1 MNLVAE
7 ILISVLL
14 VVGGAFILVG
24 SWGLAKLPSLMT
36 RLHGPTKATTL
47 GVGACLF
54 ASMIYFPVFG
64 GTYSAH
70 EFLITLFLFLTA
82 PVSANM
88 IAKTHIHRQGRG
100 IDANPS
106 DDILDG
112 LPSPPNQSDWA
123 TFAGAGEGTARS
135 DRSRPSHHDQAPQQ
149 AGARVAQLGKRRL
162 DQ

>member
-1 MNLVAE
+1 MSLIAE
-7 ILISVLL
+7 LAISLLL
-14 VVGGAFILVG
+14 VTGGLFILVG

-47 GVGACLF
+47 GVGACLI

-70 EFLITLFLFLTA
+70 ELLIALFLFLTA

-88 IAKTHIHRQGRG
+88 IAKSHIHRQGRG

-106 DDILDG
+106 DHIIDG
-112 LPSPPNQSDWA
+112 LPSPGTGSDWA
-123 TFAGAGEGTARS
+123 TFMGADEGKPVTKQGQHDAAS
-135 DRSRPSHHDQAPQQ
+135 D
-149 AGARVAQLGKRRL
+149 L
-162 DQ
+162 

>member
-1 MNLVAE
+1 MSLIAE
-7 ILISVLL
+7 LAISLLLIT
-14 VVGGAFILVG
+14 GGLFILVG

-47 GVGACLF
+47 GVGACLI

-70 EFLITLFLFLTA
+70 ELLIALFLFLTA

-88 IAKTHIHRQGRG
+88 IAKSHIHRQGRG

-106 DDILDG
+106 DHIIDG
-112 LPSPPNQSDWA
+112 LPLPGTGSDWA
-123 TFAGAGEGTARS
+123 TFTGADEGKPVTKQGQS
-135 DRSRPSHHDQAPQQ
+135 DAASD
-149 AGARVAQLGKRRL
+149 L
-162 DQ
+162 